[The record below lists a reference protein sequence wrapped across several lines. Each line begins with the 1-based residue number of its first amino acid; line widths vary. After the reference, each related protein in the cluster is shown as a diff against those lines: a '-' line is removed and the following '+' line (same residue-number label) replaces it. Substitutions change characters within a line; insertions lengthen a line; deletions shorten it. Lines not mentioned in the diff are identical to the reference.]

1 MEASLE
7 SGAFLYIFLCGF
19 KNYVKQKRKTQQ
31 AERKMIMKY
40 EPLKIGNLT
49 AKLPIIQGGMGVG
62 VSLGNLAGA
71 VAKEGGIGI
80 ISSAQIGYR
89 EPDFETNTKEA
100 NLRAVKKEFDKAR
113 AIAPDGII
121 GFNIMV
127 ALQNYEE
134 TVKAAAA
141 AGANIIISG
150 AGLPTDLPAHVEG
163 TDTKIAPIVSSEKS
177 ANVILKYWDKKYN
190 RTADLVVIEG
200 PKAGGHLGFSKEQ
213 VFFYTGE
220 GSDVEAD
227 SQGMSATYEEEIAKI
242 CAVVKSY
249 ADKYGVE
256 IPVVVAGGIDDAAE
270 MERIMKLGVQGVQVA
285 TRFVT
290 TVECD
295 ADEKYKMTYINASK
309 EDIEIVK
316 SPVGM
321 PGRAIRN
328 EFMDRVMNGEKF
340 PPKRCL
346 GCLRKCNPAEIPYCI
361 TESLVHAAKGEVE
374 QALLFCGANAYKAQ
388 RLETVKEV
396 MESFVRE

>member
-1 MEASLE
+1 MRN
-7 SGAFLYIFLCGF
+7 C
-19 KNYVKQKRKTQQ
+19 
-31 AERKMIMKY
+31 
-40 EPLKIGNLT
+40 EPLKIGELI

-71 VAKEGGIGI
+71 VAKEGGVGI
-80 ISSAQIGYR
+80 ISTAQIGYR

-100 NLRAVKKEFDKAR
+100 NLRAIQKEYEKAR
-113 AIAPDGII
+113 TIAPDGII

-127 ALQNYEE
+127 ALQYYEE
-134 TVKAAAA
+134 MVRTAAE
-141 AGANIIISG
+141 AGADIIISG
-150 AGLPTDLPAHVEG
+150 AGLPTDLPGYVVG
-163 TDTKIAPIVSSEKS
+163 TNTKIAPIVSSEKS
-177 ANVILKYWDKKYN
+177 ATVILKYWDKKYS

-213 VFFYTGE
+213 IAFYTGE
-220 GSDVEAD
+220 GAEEGAD

-242 CAVVKSY
+242 CSVVKSY
-249 ADKYGVE
+249 GEKYGVE

-270 MERIMKLGVQGVQVA
+270 MERVMKLGVQGVQVA

-295 ADEKYKMTYINASK
+295 ADEKYKMTYVKASK
-309 EDIEIVK
+309 EDIQIVK

-328 EFMDRVMNGEKF
+328 SFMNKVMNGEKF
-340 PPKRCL
+340 PPKKCM

-361 TESLVHAAKGEVE
+361 TESLIHAAKGEVE
-374 QALLFCGANAYKAQ
+374 DALLFCGANAYKAE
-388 RLETVKEV
+388 RIETVKEV
-396 MESFVRE
+396 MESLMRE